1 MQTPAPGGIVIEH
14 DADIAKA
21 RARHAQR
28 RRPDRRLLVLQEV
41 PNLKLVFR
49 KRAFK
54 PGSGVGLHVQKEDE
68 IYYVLSGRGTMTL
81 DGKTVDITPG
91 TAVLTR
97 TGSSHS
103 LKQVGDED
111 LVIMINYE
119 VAAQAGGSREMIRA
133 ALICHAA
140 RASDSGRSSAA
151 PTAMACRPRP
161 ACRSPGARRR
171 TSAGRPRSTAAP
183 GRRRSCSAGR
193 SG

>member
-1 MQTPAPGGIVIEH
+1 MKRIAYALALMIAGAGLHAGVLAMQTPEPGGIVIEH
-14 DADIAKA
+14 DADIAKNEPGT
-21 RARHAQR
+21 HNGGGQT
-28 RRPDRRLLVLQEV
+28 VGYSFFSKV

-54 PGSGVGLHVQKEDE
+54 PGSDVGHHVQKEDE
-68 IYYVLSGRGTMTL
+68 IYYVLSGKGTMVL

-119 VAAQAGGSREMIRA
+119 VQPKP
-133 ALICHAA
+133 
-140 RASDSGRSSAA
+140 AA
-151 PTAMACRPRP
+151 PAK
-161 ACRSPGARRR
+161 
-171 TSAGRPRSTAAP
+171 
-183 GRRRSCSAGR
+183 
-193 SG
+193 

>member
-1 MQTPAPGGIVIEH
+1 MKRIAYALALMVAGAGLHAGVLAMQTPAPGGIVIER
-14 DADIAKA
+14 DSEIAK
-21 RARHAQR
+21 HEPGTHNGGGQTIGYSFFSK
-28 RRPDRRLLVLQEV
+28 V

-54 PGSGVGLHVQKEDE
+54 PGSGVGHHVQKEDE

-81 DGKTVDITPG
+81 DGNTVDITPG

-119 VAAQAGGSREMIRA
+119 VQ
-133 ALICHAA
+133 
-140 RASDSGRSSAA
+140 
-151 PTAMACRPRP
+151 PRP
-161 ACRSPGARRR
+161 A
-171 TSAGRPRSTAAP
+171 AP
-183 GRRRSCSAGR
+183 AK
-193 SG
+193 